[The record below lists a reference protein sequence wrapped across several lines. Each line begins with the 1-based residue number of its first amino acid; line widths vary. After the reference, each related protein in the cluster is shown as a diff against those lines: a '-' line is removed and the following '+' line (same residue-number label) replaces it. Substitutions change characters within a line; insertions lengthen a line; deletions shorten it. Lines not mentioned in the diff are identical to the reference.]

1 MCWGQPGECPVSTC
15 LSNICPSF
23 LLQVV
28 QPVNFFFTSL
38 ILQATDVHSPGIS
51 TLALTN
57 PLPPVSERTAPLQV
71 SGAKAPVWGHQKWMQ
86 TSGFSKQILPE
97 LQAKS
102 SAAFSLSLGGGDKT
116 LDPRCFIAEHL
127 YKAFSSLPEECH
139 MAR

>member
-1 MCWGQPGECPVSTC
+1 MPCIHLPEQC
-15 LSNICPSF
+15 LSIFPSAGCPASE
-23 LLQVV
+23 L
-28 QPVNFFFTSL
+28 FFTSL

-102 SAAFSLSLGGGDKT
+102 CAAFSLSLGGGDKT